1 MRRYLRLVT
10 ALAALQIGKSASGQ
24 APPGPPHP
32 AWFANLGTCR
42 LASGAT
48 IESCRLSYRTFG
60 HLNAARTNAVLIP
73 TWLLGRSEDW
83 IGMVGENGW
92 VDTTRFFTI
101 VVDAF
106 ANGRSSSPSN
116 TPPEGRAA
124 FRDLTIADMVDA
136 QHRLVAE
143 VLKLP
148 RLHAVLG
155 ISMGGMQAFEWAVRY
170 PNFVDAVVPIVGT
183 PQAGAFDR
191 TYTSTL
197 ISLVENG
204 RAHGV
209 PDDSV
214 WNQVALLSEMHLR
227 TPRAVNKDG
236 VTATAADVAR
246 SAKELSA
253 NWSLEDFASQVRA
266 ARRQDVAANFGGDL
280 ARAAAQVRSRMLVIY
295 SWDDHSVSAESA
307 AAFARYVHADTISVA
322 SPCGHLATGCEGARI
337 TPVVRE
343 FLAR

>member
-1 MRRYLRLVT
+1 
-10 ALAALQIGKSASGQ
+10 
-24 APPGPPHP
+24 
-32 AWFANLGTCR
+32 
-42 LASGAT
+42 
-48 IESCRLSYRTFG
+48 
-60 HLNAARTNAVLIP
+60 
-73 TWLLGRSEDW
+73 
-83 IGMVGENGW
+83 MVGENGW

-136 QHRLVAE
+136 QHRLVVE
-143 VLKLP
+143 VLRLP

-170 PNFVDAVVPIVGT
+170 PDFADAVVPIVGT

-191 TYTSTL
+191 TFTSL
-197 ISLVENG
+197 LMSVIENG
-204 RAHGV
+204 RAHRV

-214 WNQVALLSEMHLR
+214 WTQVSLLWEMHLR

-236 VTATAADVAR
+236 VTAAATDVAQR
-246 SAKELSA
+246 AKGLSTT
-253 NWSLEDFASQVRA
+253 WSLEDFVSQVHA
-266 ARRQDVAANFGGDL
+266 ARRHDVAANFGGDL
-280 ARAAAQVRSRMLVIY
+280 ARAAAQVRSRMLVVY

-307 AAFARYVHADTISVA
+307 AAFASYVRADTLSVA
-322 SPCGHLATGCEGARI
+322 STCGHLATGCEGARI

-343 FLAR
+343 FLAK

>member
-1 MRRYLRLVT
+1 MRRYVGFVI
-10 ALAALQIGKSASGQ
+10 ALAALQIVRPAHGQ
-24 APPGPPHP
+24 ASRP
-32 AWFANLGTCR
+32 APRQPWFANLGTCR

-124 FRDLTIADMVDA
+124 FRDLTIGDMVEA
-136 QHRLVAE
+136 QHRLVVE

-191 TYTSTL
+191 TYTSTM
-197 ISLVENG
+197 ISVVENG

-214 WNQVALLSEMHLR
+214 WNQIALLSEMHLR

-246 SAKELSA
+246 SAKELRA

-307 AAFARYVHADTISVA
+307 AAFARYVRADTISVA

-337 TPVVRE
+337 TPVVRK
-343 FLAR
+343 FLVR

>member
-1 MRRYLRLVT
+1 MRRCVRLVT
-10 ALAALQIGKSASGQ
+10 ALAGLPIGSSAYAQ
-24 APPGPPHP
+24 APPAPPP
-32 AWFANLGTCR
+32 AAVASLGSCR

-48 IESCRLSYRTFG
+48 IENCRIAYRAFG
-60 HLNAARTNAVLIP
+60 RLNAARTNAVVIP

-83 IGMVGENGW
+83 IGMIGENGW
-92 VDTTRFFTI
+92 VDTTRFFTV

-106 ANGRSSSPSN
+106 GNGRSSSPSN

-124 FRDLTIADMVDA
+124 FLDLTIGDIVEA
-136 QHRLVAE
+136 QHRLVVE
-143 VLKLP
+143 ILKLP

-155 ISMGGMQAFEWAVRY
+155 ISMGGMQAFEWAVTY
-170 PNFVDAVVPIVGT
+170 PNFVDAVVPIMGT
-183 PQAGAFDR
+183 PQTGAFDR
-191 TYTSTL
+191 TFTSTL
-197 ISLVENG
+197 LSLVENG

-214 WNQVALLSEMHLR
+214 WNQVALLWEMHLR

-236 VTATAADVAR
+236 VTAAAASVAQMAKGFTAT
-246 SAKELSA
+246 
-253 NWSLEDFASQVRA
+253 WSLEDFASQVRA

-280 ARAAAQVRSRMLVIY
+280 ARAAAQVRSRMLVVY
-295 SWDDHSVSAESA
+295 SWDDQSVSAESA
-307 AAFARYVHADTISVA
+307 AAFASYVRADTLSVA
-322 SPCGHLATGCEGARI
+322 SLCGHLATGCEAARI

>member
-1 MRRYLRLVT
+1 MHRCVCLVT
-10 ALAALQIGKSASGQ
+10 VLAALQIVRPAHSQASRP
-24 APPGPPHP
+24 APHP
-32 AWFANLGTCR
+32 AWFANLVTCR

-83 IGMVGENGW
+83 IGMVGPNGW

-124 FRDLTIADMVDA
+124 FRDLTIADMVEA
-136 QHRLVAE
+136 QHRLVVE

-191 TYTSTL
+191 TFTSTL
-197 ISLVENG
+197 LSLVENG

-214 WNQVALLSEMHLR
+214 WTQVALMWEMHLR

-236 VTATAADVAR
+236 VAATAADVAR

-253 NWSLEDFASQVRA
+253 NWSLDDFASQVRA

-307 AAFARYVHADTISVA
+307 AAFARYVRADTISVA

-337 TPVVRE
+337 TPVVRK
-343 FLAR
+343 FLAK

>member
-1 MRRYLRLVT
+1 VRYVCLVT
-10 ALAALQIGKSASGQ
+10 ALAALQIGKSAFGQ
-24 APPGPPHP
+24 APPSPPPP
-32 AWFANLGTCR
+32 ATVASLGTCR

-48 IESCRLSYRTFG
+48 IENCQIAYRTFG
-60 HLNAARTNAVLIP
+60 RLNAARTNAVLIP

-83 IGMVGENGW
+83 IGTVGENGW
-92 VDTTRFFTI
+92 VDTTRFFTV

-124 FRDLTIADMVDA
+124 FLDLTIADMVDA
-136 QHRLVAE
+136 QYRLVVE
-143 VLKLP
+143 ILKLP

-191 TYTSTL
+191 TYTSTFL
-197 ISLVENG
+197 SVVENG

-236 VTATAADVAR
+236 VSATAADVAR

-253 NWSLEDFASQVRA
+253 SWSLEDFASQVRA

-280 ARAAAQVRSRMLVIY
+280 ARAAAQVRARMHVIY

-307 AAFARYVHADTISVA
+307 AAFARYVRADTLSVA